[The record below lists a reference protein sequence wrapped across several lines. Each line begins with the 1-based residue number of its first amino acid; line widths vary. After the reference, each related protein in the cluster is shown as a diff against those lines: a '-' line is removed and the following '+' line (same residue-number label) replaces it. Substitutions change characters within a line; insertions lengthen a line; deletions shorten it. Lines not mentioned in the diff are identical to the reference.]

1 MPKEVY
7 FVEDKVSYAIETSEI
22 NKQKMQ
28 LTVTNR
34 HPHYLKKSQKEVKQE
49 IEVQLYQIFK
59 KYV

>member
-1 MPKEVY
+1 M
-7 FVEDKVSYAIETSEI
+7 EDKVSYAIETSEI